1 MRTNFVNGS
10 SSKTVLR
17 PDFDTCSIQ
26 THVPTHIMKL
36 QIPKSD
42 CTEVTI
48 QNPFLTEDEI
58 GHSRIGRSEDN
69 VSSAF

>member
-26 THVPTHIMKL
+26 THVPMHIMKL

-42 CTEVTI
+42 CTENTNCHI
-48 QNPFLTEDEI
+48 TTPLK
-58 GHSRIGRSEDN
+58 N
-69 VSSAF
+69 VMKSKKLP